1 MVESLGLEHVVDA
14 VSHAPALLSVG
25 DSLLVLSE
33 PRDLAE
39 PLQLPAGIRYRTR
52 VREPGLAGPLGGS
65 VLEYPRLGG
74 LQDVDVAAVVFEQ
87 RLRRLNVATYAKF
100 EFAKNLTDCL
110 GVYIGKAV
118 NIGDSIGE
126 AFFDIPFPVTR
137 ISSADCGKKRLR

>member
-1 MVESLGLEHVVDA
+1 MWFLHQYKNSFSAHSKILLTKTRLIRLLKRSNKPVLLLHANSKISAIDFLKRRMVDREQGPGDFSGLSLPVCFV
-14 VSHAPALLSVG
+14 
-25 DSLLVLSE
+25 
-33 PRDLAE
+33 
-39 PLQLPAGIRYRTR
+39 
-52 VREPGLAGPLGGS
+52 
-65 VLEYPRLGG
+65 
-74 LQDVDVAAVVFEQ
+74 
-87 RLRRLNVATYAKF
+87 VATYAKF